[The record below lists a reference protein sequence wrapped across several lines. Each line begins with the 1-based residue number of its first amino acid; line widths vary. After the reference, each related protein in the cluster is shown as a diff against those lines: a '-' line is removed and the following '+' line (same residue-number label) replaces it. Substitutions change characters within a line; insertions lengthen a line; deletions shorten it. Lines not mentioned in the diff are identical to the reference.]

1 MANEHKPLLSVRDLA
16 LGFAARR
23 GVVTAVS
30 GISFEV
36 AAGETYA
43 LLGESGCG
51 KSATALA
58 MMRLLPPAGRIL
70 GGDVVLDGR
79 DLLDLPETEMR
90 HVRGSGMAMI
100 FQEPAT
106 ASTR

>member
-36 AAGETYA
+36 AAGESEQLEA
-43 LLGESGCG
+43 LVRDTMG
-51 KSATALA
+51 SAAELSVP
-58 MMRLLPPAGRIL
+58 LEVSVGYGRTW
-70 GGDVVLDGR
+70 D
-79 DLLDLPETEMR
+79 EAA
-90 HVRGSGMAMI
+90 H
-100 FQEPAT
+100 
-106 ASTR
+106 